1 MSSNYDSIVGSVSD
15 FITRISIELIDLVR
29 TFFATD
35 ELYLPIIK
43 KVNNT
48 QFKKFYLIESGIY
61 YISADNL
68 TINQRNSENLCKLD
82 CYLTYEQASILV
94 DFADPEYEH
103 KLLSLITIHDIIPQ
117 ESLKILLKSNNF
129 DNLSTLILQKQE
141 V

>member
-82 CYLTYEQASILV
+82 CYLTYEQASSLV